1 MTDTPKN
8 VTAILADFVLNSRFE
23 NIPEDVKLESAR
35 TLLNWMGVAI
45 GGCKHE
51 SVEIAV
57 LDTDPERAF
66 NIVNAIT

>member
-1 MTDTPKN
+1 MTDTSKN

-51 SVEIAV
+51 SVEIV
-57 LDTDPERAF
+57 LKTMCDAF
-66 NIVNAIT
+66 